1 MKEINVRELLR
12 NFKLIF
18 PIPEDGI
25 KVKRRG
31 GDFYI
36 YPSKKRKTPAPV
48 VDTSMTHPP
57 IDVMMH
63 PTPTLCDWV
72 MIMSG
77 MICSAPADSRVK
89 ICSLQDVDSNPDN
102 WKQVH
107 LCQHHLNVV
116 KASGMFSIE
125 PL

>member
-36 YPSKKRKTPAPV
+36 YPSKKRKTSAPV
-48 VDTSMTHPP
+48 VDTSTAHPP
-57 IDVMMH
+57 TTVCNWSIILSGA
-63 PTPTLCDWV
+63 TCD
-72 MIMSG
+72 
-77 MICSAPADSRVK
+77 APADKHVK
-89 ICSLQDVDSNPDN
+89 IASLQIVPLN
-102 WKQVH
+102 WQEVN
-107 LCQHHLNVV
+107 LCAHHLNVV
-116 KASGMFSIE
+116 KTSGVFFVE
-125 PL
+125 E